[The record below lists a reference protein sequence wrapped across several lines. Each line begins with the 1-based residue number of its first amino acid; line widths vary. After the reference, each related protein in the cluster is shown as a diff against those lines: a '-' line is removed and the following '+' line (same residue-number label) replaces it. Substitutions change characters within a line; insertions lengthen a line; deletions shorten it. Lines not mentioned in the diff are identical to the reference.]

1 MSKTYKTIYIKHI
14 KQQLLVVVAF
24 SKLEIFCYFIDN
36 KNISSIKWI
45 KNETKWNEYEIKQRE
60 NSLK

>member
-1 MSKTYKTIYIKHI
+1 MASKTYKTIYIKHI

-36 KNISSIKWI
+36 KNIGSIKWI
-45 KNETKWNEYEIKQRE
+45 KNEFEKYCC
-60 NSLK
+60 